1 MIKTADLIK
10 RIRAMS
16 HDEQELEYSNE
27 DIMLYVNDGIRFVR
41 RIIMDI
47 YPSML
52 VDVEADGVLDI
63 GENTI
68 YTFEPIAQIVNLWV
82 AGRRIEVI
90 NPRSLKDARYMDVPR
105 GYYLSGYDKIK
116 VWPLPKMPVDYH
128 LEAIRDFEPMSIE
141 DEELPIPA
149 NIEDFVYEYC
159 VLRASF
165 TNEFDMSQETQLMTT
180 IINGIQTTLRPFAAP
195 SVQLRGYW

>member
-16 HDEQELEYSNE
+16 HDEQELEYSDE

-82 AGRRIEVI
+82 GGRRIEVI
-90 NPRSLKDARYMDVPR
+90 NPRSLKNMRFMDVPT

-116 VWPLPKMPVDYH
+116 VWPLPNRPVDYH
-128 LEAIRDFEPMSIE
+128 LEAIKDFEPMTLQDE
-141 DEELPIPA
+141 DLPVPTG
-149 NIEDFVYEYC
+149 IEDFVYEYC

-180 IINGIQTTLRPFAAP
+180 IINGIQTMLRPFAAP

>member
-16 HDEQELEYSNE
+16 HDEQELEYSDE

-52 VDVEADGVLDI
+52 VDVEADGILDI
-63 GENTI
+63 GDNTI

-90 NPRSLKDARYMDVPR
+90 NPRALKDARYMDVPR

-128 LEAIRDFEPMSIE
+128 LEAIKDFEPMQLT
-141 DEELPIPA
+141 DEELPVPA
-149 NIEDFVYEYC
+149 GIEDFVYEYC

-180 IINGIQTTLRPFAAP
+180 IINGIQTTLRPFTAP